1 MAIVIDKKRNT
12 LAAPVDPTA
21 KFDPKSYTYHFTE
34 GNIKVGRIFTW
45 STLMGDYTYKN
56 LPGKLKNIQG
66 TCANCAGCKESCYVR
81 KSYRYPTTVFY
92 HAANT
97 WGLRN
102 QLDKVEQDLA
112 RQLAKAHRT
121 PINVVRLN
129 QSGELE
135 NAEQLAMW
143 CRLATKFSDKSFY
156 IYTKM
161 YDLVGSFLDQGL
173 VPANMTI
180 LFSVWHEYGVN
191 EYKKYAHLANTKA
204 FVYDDGDVQLPTK
217 IYCPAYKLNDKGRP
231 FMDHS
236 MTCEKCGLCY
246 KSKAKVIGCIDH

>member
-1 MAIVIDKKRNT
+1 MAILIDTKKNT
-12 LAAPVDPTA
+12 LTAPVDPNA
-21 KFDPKSYTYHFTE
+21 VFDPKHYTYHFTE
-34 GNIKVGRIFTW
+34 GNIKVGRIFTF
-45 STLMGDYTYKN
+45 STLMGDYTYKGLN
-56 LPGKLKNIQG
+56 GKLKDIKG
-66 TCANCAGCKESCYVR
+66 TCGNCAGCKDSCYVR

-97 WGLRN
+97 WGLRHE
-102 QLDKVEQDLA
+102 LDKVEQDLA
-112 RQLAKAHRT
+112 AQLAKTRRT
-121 PINVVRLN
+121 PIKVVRLN

-173 VPANMTI
+173 IPSNMTV
-180 LFSVWHEYGVN
+180 LFSVWHEYGVA
-191 EYKKYAHLANTKA
+191 EYKKYAHLPNVKA
-204 FVYDDGDVQLPTK
+204 FVYDDGDVQIKAK
-217 IYCPAYKLNDKGRP
+217 IYCPAYKIDQKGRP

-246 KSKAKVIGCIDH
+246 KSKAKIIGCIDH

>member
-1 MAIVIDKKRNT
+1 MN
-12 LAAPVDPTA
+12 
-21 KFDPKSYTYHFTE
+21 
-34 GNIKVGRIFTW
+34 
-45 STLMGDYTYKN
+45 
-56 LPGKLKNIQG
+56 GKLRNIQG
-66 TCANCAGCKESCYVR
+66 TCGNCAGCKDACYVR

-112 RQLAKAHRT
+112 CQLAKAHRT

-180 LFSVWHEYGVN
+180 LFSVWHEYGVA
-191 EYKKYAHLANTKA
+191 EYKKYAHLPNVKA
-204 FVYDDGDVQLPTK
+204 FVYDDGDVQLKAK
-217 IYCPAYKLNDKGRP
+217 IYCPAYKINAKGRP

>member
-1 MAIVIDKKRNT
+1 MAIIIDKKHNT
-12 LAAPVDPTA
+12 LTAPVDPNA
-21 KFDPKSYTYHFTE
+21 VFDPTTYTYHFTE
-34 GNIKVGRIFTW
+34 GNIKVGRVFTF
-45 STLMGDYTYKN
+45 STLMGDYTYKGLN
-56 LPGKLKNIQG
+56 GKLRNIQG
-66 TCANCAGCKESCYVR
+66 TCGNCAGCKDACYVR

-191 EYKKYAHLANTKA
+191 EYKKYAHLANVKA
-204 FVYDDGDVQLPTK
+204 FVYDDGDVQLKTK
-217 IYCPAYKLNDKGRP
+217 IYCPAYKINAKGRP